1 MAQLQEGEHLQP
13 VRIIV
18 GNAEK
23 TGIGKQRQ
31 HLACL
36 PMASPV
42 RGFEA
47 GRLEQEVKKWHR
59 LFNAIKFMQIAG
71 DYLHGRWKLS
81 SALPL
86 IFKNK

>member
-1 MAQLQEGEHLQP
+1 
-13 VRIIV
+13 
-18 GNAEK
+18 
-23 TGIGKQRQ
+23 
-31 HLACL
+31 
-36 PMASPV
+36 MASPV